1 LNKLGLKLVGEWS
14 TPLTLAYIIKSNT
27 VMRKSHLLFCASVL
41 LAVSCNN
48 GSETKEEAPK
58 ADTSTATH
66 DTSHHAPA
74 TAEIAPVPD
83 IPAGAKVHFKNL
95 KDGQTVKSP
104 FKVEM
109 VAEGM
114 HVDTANG
121 IIKAASGHHHIL
133 VDAAG
138 PMASGTVIPKDS
150 VHLHFGNAQTSA
162 EIKLPAGKH
171 TLTLQ
176 FADGLHR
183 SYGDKLS
190 STVTVN
196 VKN

>member
-1 LNKLGLKLVGEWS
+1 MATKQVHANYYFHQTYHSLIRQ
-14 TPLTLAYIIKSNT
+14 AYN
-27 VMRKSHLLFCASVL
+27 RCRNYFLLIQF
-41 LAVSCNN
+41 
-48 GSETKEEAPK
+48 G
-58 ADTSTATH
+58 
-66 DTSHHAPA
+66 
-74 TAEIAPVPD
+74 
-83 IPAGAKVHFKNL
+83 
-95 KDGQTVKSP
+95 KD
-104 FKVEM
+104 FF
-109 VAEGM
+109 

-138 PMASGTVIPKDS
+138 PMASGIVIPKDS